1 MSDSQDSTSGVR
13 LQRLLAMAGIGSRRS
28 CEEYIT
34 TGRVTVN
41 GQTITELGARVDPD
55 VQDVRLDGERLH
67 IHRRSYYL
75 VNKPTGVLCTNRD
88 PEGRPRVIDL
98 FPKSS
103 ERLFT
108 VGRLDENS
116 EGLLLV
122 TNDGE
127 LAHRLA
133 HPRFKVEKI
142 YRVQVAGVPS
152 REIVDQL
159 QEGMYFAEGRFAA
172 KSATLVKTKGH
183 SSLLEIVLTEGQNRE
198 IRRLLARVGH
208 KVQRLKRVGMGSL
221 RLGELPPGL
230 YRPLSP
236 PEIQA
241 LHALVSEG
249 TRRARGRDRS
259 RDRRSPGGDRRRPDR
274 RAERGGPRKSAD
286 RSPRV
291 PRSERGSRGRPEPRR
306 ERPDRPPAADS
317 FRPARDRR
325 AGRPP
330 ASDDLTRRF
339 PSRGEERDTGP
350 GMAGDEAP
358 IIRRRPAGEAGS
370 NRPSRRERSPSGRE
384 RGPAG
389 RERSPGRPDR
399 RPPRPESAEDY
410 VPRELARNP
419 DDDDDDRPRSP
430 QPRRGGPPRDR
441 PGRPPRR
448 PGRAPRESGDL
459 GGAGFEGAGEEGVR
473 RSAGPRGAGPR
484 GERPRAGGGPR
495 AGSGPRSGGGFRAGA
510 GSRSASGPRGKP
522 AGRFGKGPRS
532 SGGFESGEGSAPRS
546 DARGDARGE
555 RGDRGEGGAR
565 GDRGARTGRGPKPGK
580 PGKSGRP
587 SKERRPPRSSGTEL
601 PEA

>member
-1 MSDSQDSTSGVR
+1 MSDSQESTPGVR

-55 VQDVRLDGERLH
+55 EQDVRLDGERLH

-75 VNKPTGVLCTNRD
+75 VNKPVGVLCTNRD

-98 FPKSS
+98 FPKAS

-241 LHALVSEG
+241 LRALVSEG
-249 TRRARGRDRS
+249 TRRGRGRDRT
-259 RDRRSPGGDRRRPDR
+259 RDRTRRGPSGDRRRPDR
-274 RAERGGPRKSAD
+274 RAERGGSRKSVD

-291 PRSERGSRGRPEPRR
+291 PRSERGSRGRPEQRR
-306 ERPDRPPAADS
+306 EQPGRSPAADS
-317 FRPARDRR
+317 FRPARERR
-325 AGRPP
+325 PGRRPISEELP
-330 ASDDLTRRF
+330 RRF
-339 PSRGEERDTGP
+339 PARGGERDP
-350 GMAGDEAP
+350 GLPGDESP
-358 IIRRRPAGEAGS
+358 VIRRRPAADAD
-370 NRPSRRERSPSGRE
+370 PTRSPRRE

-389 RERSPGRPDR
+389 RERGPARPDR
-399 RPPRPESAEDY
+399 RPPRPERVDDY

-419 DDDDDDRPRSP
+419 DDDEDDEGPRPP

-441 PGRPPRR
+441 PGRPSGR
-448 PGRAPRESGDL
+448 PGRRPRDTDDSA
-459 GGAGFEGAGEEGVR
+459 GGGFVPTGEEGLR
-473 RSAGPRGAGPR
+473 RS
-484 GERPRAGGGPR
+484 GGPR
-495 AGSGPRSGGGFRAGA
+495 TGGPRTGGPRTGGPRS
-510 GSRSASGPRGKP
+510 
-522 AGRFGKGPRS
+522 
-532 SGGFESGEGSAPRS
+532 
-546 DARGDARGE
+546 
-555 RGDRGEGGAR
+555 
-565 GDRGARTGRGPKPGK
+565 
-580 PGKSGRP
+580 
-587 SKERRPPRSSGTEL
+587 
-601 PEA
+601 